1 MANDKS
7 ILEKFT
13 DTVKDIASIAS
24 NAANHALSAE
34 QPALGADEQAVVYV
48 PLAADG
54 LVSDPVMIAPI
65 TRVRKKKRAATRRMA
80 KKAGKRTAAKGTR
93 KAVKKSPKK
102 TNRKSAS
109 KTAKKAKKATRKTGR
124 AR

>member
-34 QPALGADEQAVVYV
+34 QPAITADEQAVVY
-48 PLAADG
+48 G
-54 LVSDPVMIAPI
+54 
-65 TRVRKKKRAATRRMA
+65 
-80 KKAGKRTAAKGTR
+80 G
-93 KAVKKSPKK
+93 
-102 TNRKSAS
+102 
-109 KTAKKAKKATRKTGR
+109 TGR
-124 AR
+124 